1 MHFLSLHPSQMSK
14 NITLSKSII
23 YKMYKYFIQKNFK
36 TCIISQRVVRERQCQ
51 SCSDAFV
58 PSLVSSSTSLVY
70 ASLLISFDFD
80 SLLHRSKYLQA
91 KSSFDQVRTLSKSI
105 IYTFFKSF
113 IRRKFKTFIMSQR
126 VVQ

>member
-23 YKMYKYFIQKNFK
+23 YKIYKYFIQKNFK
-36 TCIISQRVVRERQCQ
+36 TFIISQRVVRKRQSQ
-51 SCSDAFV
+51 SCSDAVF
-58 PSLVSSSTSLVY
+58 LESSSTSLAY
-70 ASLLISFDFD
+70 ASLLIPSFDFD
-80 SLLHRSKYLQA
+80 SFLHRSKYLQA
-91 KSSFDQVRTLSKSI
+91 KSSSDQVRTLSKSI